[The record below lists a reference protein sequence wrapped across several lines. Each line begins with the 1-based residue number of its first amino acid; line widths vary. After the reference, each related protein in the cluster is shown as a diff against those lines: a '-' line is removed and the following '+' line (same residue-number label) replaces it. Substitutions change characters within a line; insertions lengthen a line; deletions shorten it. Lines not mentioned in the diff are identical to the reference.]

1 MLAAYDSKKFVYFP
15 IHFEPYF
22 DETKQKLCKNVRYPM
37 GWNKTATSVRP
48 ENGTENVAILTGKV
62 SNLTVVDFDDMKS
75 YEHCCEL
82 CPELAQRYTV
92 LSRRGVH
99 LYFAYDDNLVTTAD
113 CFTVPGVDIRND
125 GGCIIAPPSYY
136 NFDGETFRYE
146 VYIDGPIEA
155 MPESLMGMVTHKGK
169 KDGKLERPVSKSEA
183 LNVINDTIKTYETL
197 IDLLSVARADSYS
210 TWSHVG
216 FAIHHVF
223 GQGGE
228 GLFHRFSQKS
238 YKYRSSD
245 VSNWF
250 ATIKE
255 RRKGFTERSLHYWAK
270 EDSPLH
276 YAESFGI
283 TPRRLLQNGDNIN
296 HADTA
301 KCYDSIRSQQFV
313 YSNKCWY
320 KYEDTNL
327 IVKLG
332 KEHPDALRS
341 SISDVLQREV
351 KKALNEVPHDDEHY
365 RALVMKALKCH
376 KTLGTNSFING
387 TIDYL
392 RTLYTD
398 NTFSNLIDT
407 NTSLL
412 AFADGQVMDYEHK
425 IIRPVDR
432 WDYVMKTTRRTLSE
446 VARPELREWLHR
458 ELLTIFNT
466 EEMVRYWKEHTA
478 MSFFRNHFE
487 KFYCHTGTGGNGK
500 GILFTLLSAA
510 LGEYYLQADN
520 EFLTSTYKS
529 GAPNPTL
536 SRAKGV
542 RFFVTSEPSS
552 EATDGA
558 KMKLS
563 TELIKALTGRD
574 PINVRTLYEES
585 VDWVPTFTT
594 FLLCNMIPEMT
605 KVDGGMRRRFIKIDY
620 PNTFSEH
627 PMEGEKKADMTLKAR
642 ITEPEVVNEFLL
654 MMWETAC
661 GFTEFHYPQ
670 SVLHSTDK
678 CLNDEDK
685 VRVWLREYME
695 KVEELPRKKKGEQ
708 DTRITKADA
717 HTMFK
722 RDMKAAMGAKAFHY
736 QMREELKVKEAKNLG
751 KEYYLIKPRDEEDE
765 E

>member
-1 MLAAYDSKKFVYFP
+1 MLATYDSKQFVYFP
-15 IHFEPYF
+15 IHFEPFF
-22 DETKQKLCKNVRYPM
+22 DEEKNKLCKNVRFPM
-37 GWNKTATSVRP
+37 GWAKTVTSTHP
-48 ENGTENVAILTGKV
+48 TNGTENVAILTGKV
-62 SNLTVVDFDDMKS
+62 SNLTVIDFDDMKS
-75 YEHCCEL
+75 YEHCCDL

-92 LSRRGVH
+92 RSKNGVH
-99 LYFAYDDNLVTTAD
+99 VYFTYHDNLINTTD
-113 CFTVPGVDIRND
+113 CFTVPGIDIRND
-125 GGCIIAPPSYY
+125 GGCIIAPPSCYMY
-136 NFDGETFRYE
+136 DGVTYRYE
-146 VYIDGPIEA
+146 LYIDGPIEA
-155 MPESLMGMVTHKGK
+155 IPESLMEMVSYKGK
-169 KDGKLERPVSKSEA
+169 KDGTIERPVSKSEA

-197 IDLLSVARADSYS
+197 IDLLSVERATNYT

-216 FAIHHVF
+216 FALHHVF
-223 GQGGE
+223 DQGGE

-238 YKYRSSD
+238 YKYRYSS
-245 VSNWF
+245 VSDWF

-255 RRKGFTERSLHYWAK
+255 RKNGFTERSLHYWAK
-270 EDSPLH
+270 EDSPLP
-276 YAESFGI
+276 YAELFGI

-301 KCYDSIRSQQFV
+301 KCYHSISSQRFV

-332 KEHPDALRS
+332 KENPDALRS
-341 SISDVLQREV
+341 SISDTLQREV
-351 KKALNEVPHDDEHY
+351 KKALNEIPHDDEHY
-365 RALVMKALKCH
+365 REMVKKALKCH
-376 KTLGTNSFING
+376 KTLGTTTFING

-398 NTFSNLIDT
+398 NTFSQLIDT
-407 NTSLL
+407 NMNLL
-412 AFADGQVMDYEHK
+412 AFADGLVMDYEQK
-425 IIRPVDR
+425 NIRPVDR
-432 WDYVMKTTRRTLSE
+432 WDYVMKTTRRTLSQ
-446 VARPELREWLHR
+446 VSRPAIRQWLNQ

-478 MSFFRNHFE
+478 MAFFRNHFE
-487 KFYCHTGTGGNGK
+487 KFYCHTGRGGNGK
-500 GILFTLLSAA
+500 GVLFTLFAAA
-510 LGEYYLQADN
+510 LGDYYLQADN

-536 SRAKGV
+536 SRARGV

-558 KMKLS
+558 RMKLS

-574 PINVRTLYEES
+574 PINVRNLYEES

-605 KVDGGMRRRFIKIDY
+605 KVDGGMRRRFVKMDY
-620 PNTFSEH
+620 PNKFSEN
-627 PMEGEKKADMTLKAR
+627 PLEGEKKANMALKAQMK
-642 ITEPEVVNEFLL
+642 EPEVVNEFLL
-654 MMWETAC
+654 MMWEVAC
-661 GFTEFHYPQ
+661 GFTEFHYPE

-685 VRVWLREYME
+685 VRVWLNGFME
-695 KVEELPRKKKGEQ
+695 RLEELPRKKKGEA
-708 DTRITKADA
+708 DTRITTSDA

-722 RDMKAAMGAKAFHY
+722 QDMKTGMGAKAFHY
-736 QMREELKVKEAKNLG
+736 QMREELKIREQKVG
-751 KEYYLIKPRDEEDE
+751 GREYYYIKRKEEE
-765 E
+765 EE